1 MAAREGRAPLV
12 RRAAIYGGVGLAA
25 IAGVAM
31 WSGAGS
37 HRGTGA
43 AGDAPEAA
51 AVGGVAVAAPQAAVP
66 ASAGVPPSLA
76 GSSAPRLPLDAGGHL
91 AKSRTVRDFFDYCL
105 TARSDLSAAALDA
118 FVVREIAAQLDGTV
132 AQAEALDVW
141 HQYRAYLDALATLRD
156 AGAVDESDPGAVRLA
171 LDQRTSIAY
180 RTLGDWSQPFFG
192 AEQWR
197 QRYDLARL
205 KITQD
210 RSLTDAQKAE
220 RLPRR
225 SSSRCRPTN
234 ARRSSS
240 GGPAAR
246 GDRPDRAIAEA
257 SGATPDAMRAQLTQT
272 LGCPRR
278 RRASRRCSRTMR
290 RPAEPLRGLCGAA
303 YADRVGAGLS
313 PQDRDAQIAALR
325 HGACSRSPAK
335 PYARRRSI
343 WRRGQRALTPG
354 CRRVWR
360 ASCRARDVSRRRCC
374 SMVSASVSNAGRM
387 ALRARRMHSR
397 AAGPAAR

>member
-51 AVGGVAVAAPQAAVP
+51 AVGGVAVAASQAAVP

-141 HQYRAYLDALATLRD
+141 HRYRAYLDALATLRD
-156 AGAVDESDPGAVRLA
+156 AGAVDKSDPGALQLA
-171 LDQRTSIAY
+171 LDQRASIAY

-210 RSLTDAQKAE
+210 CSLTDAQKAE
-220 RLPRR
+220 RL
-225 SSSRCRPTN
+225 
-234 ARRSSS
+234 AALEQQM
-240 GGPAAR
+240 PADEREAQQR
-246 GDRPDRAIAEA
+246 VDRQRAAIDQIAQLRK

-272 LGCPRR
+272 LGPEAAARVAQMQQDD
-278 RRASRRCSRTMR
+278 ASWQSR
-290 RPAEPLRGLCGAA
+290 
-303 YADRVGAGLS
+303 YADYAAQRAQIESAGLS

-325 HGACSRSPAK
+325 QRVFTK
-335 PYARRRSI
+335 PGEA
-343 WRRGQRALTPG
+343 
-354 CRRVWR
+354 V
-360 ASCRARDVSRRRCC
+360 
-374 SMVSASVSNAGRM
+374 
-387 ALRARRMHSR
+387 R
-397 AAGPAAR
+397 AASLDRGAGSAH

>member
-1 MAAREGRAPLV
+1 MAAREGRAPLA
-12 RRAAIYGGVGLAA
+12 RRVAIYGVAGLAA
-25 IAGVAM
+25 VAGVAM

-51 AVGGVAVAAPQAAVP
+51 AVGGGAAAAPPPAVQ
-66 ASAGVPPSLA
+66 SNAGLPPSLA

-91 AKSRTVRDFFDYCL
+91 AKSRAVRDFFDYCL
-105 TARSDLSAAALDA
+105 SAQSDLSTSALDA

-141 HQYRAYLDALATLRD
+141 HRYRAYLDALATLRD
-156 AGAVDESDPGAVRLA
+156 AGAADKSDLGALQLA
-171 LDQRTSIAY
+171 LDQRASIAY

-205 KITQD
+205 KIVQD

-220 RLPRR
+220 RL
-225 SSSRCRPTN
+225 
-234 ARRSSS
+234 AALEQQM
-240 GGPAAR
+240 PADERAAQQR
-246 GDRPDRAIAEA
+246 VDRQRAAIDQIAQLQK

-272 LGCPRR
+272 LGPEAAARVAQMQQDD
-278 RRASRRCSRTMR
+278 ASWQSR
-290 RPAEPLRGLCGAA
+290 
-303 YADRVGAGLS
+303 YADYAAQRAQIESAGLS

-325 HGACSRSPAK
+325 QRVFTK
-335 PYARRRSI
+335 PGEA
-343 WRRGQRALTPG
+343 
-354 CRRVWR
+354 V
-360 ASCRARDVSRRRCC
+360 
-374 SMVSASVSNAGRM
+374 
-387 ALRARRMHSR
+387 R
-397 AAGPAAR
+397 AASLDRGAGSAH